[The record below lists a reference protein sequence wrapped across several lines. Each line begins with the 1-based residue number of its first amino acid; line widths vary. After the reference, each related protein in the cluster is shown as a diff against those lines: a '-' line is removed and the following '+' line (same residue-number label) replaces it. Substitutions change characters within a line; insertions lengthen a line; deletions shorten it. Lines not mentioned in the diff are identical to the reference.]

1 MEPGKGAGKG
11 RVAKADVTVLRA
23 ALGDVRA
30 ADVAAFARRL
40 DGLSR
45 AAAHGR
51 DPTRALA
58 AVAADIDASVRAVA
72 ETRGRAPDP
81 MPYPEILPVSQRRD
95 EIQAAI
101 REHPVVVVCGETGS
115 GKTTQLPKMC
125 LELGLGARGLIGHTQ
140 PRRIAARS
148 VAARIGAELG
158 QGASGGDWTGLVGWK
173 VRFAD
178 HTRPDCRIKLMTDG
192 ILLAEIPRDRSLLQY
207 DTLIIDEAHERSL
220 NIDFLLGYLKQLLP
234 RRPDL
239 KIIITSATIDPER
252 FARHFDGAPVIEV
265 SGRTWPVDVRYR
277 PLPEDTSEADAV
289 VDAVRELA
297 AEPGSPPGDT
307 LVFLAGEREIRETAE
322 ALRKHHPE
330 RTEILPLYSRL
341 SAAEQDRVFRPTGG
355 RRIVL
360 ATNVAET
367 SLTVPGIRHVVDPGF
382 ARISRY
388 SFRSKIQR
396 LQVEP
401 VSRASADQRKGR
413 CGREAPGIC
422 IRLFDEEAFEERPR
436 FTEPELLRTNLAS
449 VILRMETLGLG
460 HIEDFPFVDP
470 PDPRFVRDGYR
481 LLKELRAVDADGRV
495 TAMGR
500 EIGRL
505 PVDPR
510 LGRVLVAGREG
521 ACLAE
526 ALAVVSFLSVQDPR
540 ERPVEKR
547 QLADEQH
554 AGFADERS
562 DFLTVL
568 SLWSAYLDVRRHRSV
583 SRQRRWCRE
592 RFLSFPR
599 MREWHDIHQQLLA
612 QVKDA
617 GWRLNQVAAEY
628 AELHGALLTGFLGHI
643 GERAEER
650 VYEGA
655 RGLKFHIFPGSAV
668 AARPTRWI
676 TAASLVQTTRTFA
689 RMVASVEPG
698 WIERAAPHLVRR
710 SYSDPHWQEGR
721 GFVGGYEQVSLYG
734 RVLVSKRRVDYGRVA
749 PDEARRVFIDEGL
762 VNGRIRTRGAF
773 LAKNQALMATVRSL
787 EARLRR
793 RDLLATTQALAGF
806 YAERIPA
813 SVCSTPAFERWRRKA
828 EKDNPGLLEMALEDV
843 LVTGQV
849 PESGAWPETLLVGGE
864 ALPLRYVFDPADE
877 ADGVTV
883 TVTRHWLAALPPETV
898 DWVIPG
904 LVEEKVVELLRRLPK
919 PVRRRLVPLPDT
931 ARRIGAD
938 LQPGRERLAVGLSRE
953 LKRHSAVDVA
963 PAALDM
969 DALPPYLNLRIE
981 VRDDDGKLI
990 GSGRDLAELRKRY
1003 GLGDRP
1009 LPAVSSASSAA
1020 WAGSGLREWTFGP
1033 IPERGE
1039 DEGRGRP
1046 AVYPGIRDE
1055 GESVALE
1062 MYASE
1067 AAAGAATRD
1076 GVLRLFRLAVS
1087 DRIKYARKELTRN
1100 RSLGLAAA
1108 ELSASGGLVED
1119 IIDAACIRAFP
1130 GEKQTPR
1137 DPEAF
1142 AAALESGRARLVATA
1157 QEIAGLVARITSLRR
1172 ELNLRLEAG
1181 VRGAE
1186 ASQAT
1191 ADIREQLDGLFQPG
1205 FVGATPAEWLEQ
1217 YPRYLEALGQR
1228 VDRLATGRSERRER
1242 EALREHA
1249 ARLLEH
1255 RQAEWPT
1262 PEARAAYEQY
1272 RWLTEEFRVSL
1283 FAQTLGT
1290 RVKVSAVRL
1299 DRAWASVSAAVNAA
1313 A

>member
-1 MEPGKGAGKG
+1 VEPGKGAPERSVSQADITALRASLGDA
-11 RVAKADVTVLRA
+11 RLADVP
-23 ALGDVRA
+23 ALT
-30 ADVAAFARRL
+30 RRL
-40 DGLSR
+40 DGLAR
-45 AAAHGR
+45 AVKRGR
-51 DPTRALA
+51 DPAGALA
-58 AVAADIDASVRAVA
+58 ALAADIDASVHQVSQARD
-72 ETRGRAPDP
+72 RLPDP
-81 MPYPEILPVSQRRD
+81 MPYPTDLPVSQRRE

-101 REHPVVVVCGETGS
+101 RDHPVVVVCGETGS

-148 VAARIGAELG
+148 VASRIGAELG
-158 QGASGGDWTGLVGWK
+158 KTAAGADGSELVGWK

-192 ILLAEIPRDRSLLQY
+192 ILLAEIPHDRSLRQY

-239 KIIITSATIDPER
+239 KIVITSATIDPDR
-252 FARHFDGAPVIEV
+252 FSRHFNNAPVVEV
-265 SGRTWPVDVRYR
+265 SGRTWPVDIRYR
-277 PLPEDTSEADAV
+277 PVAEDTSEPGAV
-289 VDAVRELA
+289 VNAVGELA
-297 AEPGSPPGDT
+297 GEPGTPPGDT

-330 RTEILPLYSRL
+330 GTEILPLYSRL
-341 SAAEQDRVFRPTGG
+341 SAAEQDRVFRSAGR

-367 SLTVPGIRHVVDPGF
+367 SLTVPGIRHVIDPGF

-401 VSRASADQRKGR
+401 VSQASANQRKGR
-413 CGREAPGIC
+413 CGREAAGIC
-422 IRLFDEEAFEERPR
+422 IRLYDEEAFESRPE

-460 HIEDFPFVDP
+460 HIEDFPFVEP

-481 LLKELRAVDADGRV
+481 LLKELRAVGADGRV
-495 TAMGR
+495 TALGR

-510 LGRVLVAGREG
+510 LGRILVAGRDS

-526 ALAVVSFLSVQDPR
+526 ALAIVSFLSVQDPR

-547 QLADEQH
+547 QQADEQH
-554 AGFADERS
+554 AEFADERS
-562 DFLTVL
+562 DFVAVL
-568 SLWSAYLDVRRHRSV
+568 NLWTAYREVRRHQSV

-617 GWRLNQVAAEY
+617 GWRLNQVAAAY
-628 AELHGALLTGFLGHI
+628 PELHGALLTGFLGHI
-643 GERAEER
+643 GERTEDR
-650 VYEGA
+650 SYEGA
-655 RGLKFHIFPGSAV
+655 RGLKFHIFPGSGV
-668 AARPTRWI
+668 AARPPRWI
-676 TAASLVQTTRTFA
+676 TAASLVQTTRTYA
-689 RMVASVEPG
+689 RMTASVEPG

-734 RVLVSKRRVDYGRVA
+734 RILVSKRPVDFGRVV
-749 PDEARRVFIDEGL
+749 PEKARAVFVEEGL
-762 VNGRIRTRGAF
+762 VNGRIRTRGKF
-773 LAKNQALMATVRSL
+773 LAKNQALIAGVRSL

-793 RDLLATTQALAGF
+793 RDLLASPEALADF
-806 YAERIPA
+806 YAARVPE
-813 SVCSTPAFERWRRKA
+813 SVCSTHAFERWRKKA
-828 EKDNPGLLEMALEDV
+828 EKGEPATLEMALEDV
-843 LVTGQV
+843 LATGEV
-849 PESGAWPETLLVGGE
+849 PNSDDWPETLRVDGE
-864 ALPLRYVFDPADE
+864 DLPLSYVFDPADA

-883 TVTRHWLAALPPETV
+883 TVTRHWLAALPPEIV
-898 DWVIPG
+898 DWVVPG
-904 LVEEKVVELLRRLPK
+904 LVQEKIVEMLRRLPK
-919 PVRRRLVPLPDT
+919 TVRRRLVPLPDT
-931 ARRIGAD
+931 ARRVLAD
-938 LQPGRERLAVGLSRE
+938 LRPGEERLAVGLSRE
-953 LKRHSAVDVA
+953 LKRHAGVDVA

-969 DALPPYLNLRIE
+969 SALPPYLNLRIE
-981 VRDDDGKLI
+981 VREDNGQRL
-990 GSGRDLAELRKRY
+990 GSGRDLAALRSRY

-1009 LPAVSSASSAA
+1009 LPAARASDG
-1020 WAGSGLREWTFGP
+1020 WTGSGLRDWSFGP
-1033 IPERGE
+1033 IPGPE
-1039 DEGRGRP
+1039 DGAGTTGP

-1055 GESVALE
+1055 GDGVALE
-1062 MYASE
+1062 LYASE
-1067 AAAGAATRD
+1067 GAARAATRE
-1076 GVLRLFRLAVS
+1076 GVLRLFKLAVA
-1087 DRIKYARKELTRN
+1087 DKLKYARKELARN

-1108 ELSASGGLVED
+1108 DLSASGGLLED
-1119 IIDAACIRAFP
+1119 IIDAACVRAFL
-1130 GEKQTPR
+1130 GRQNVPR
-1137 DPEAF
+1137 SPEAF
-1142 AAALESGRARLVATA
+1142 AGALEAGRSRVVATA
-1157 QEIAGLVARITSLRR
+1157 QEIAALVDRITGLRR
-1172 ELNLRLEAG
+1172 DLNLRLDDG
-1181 VRGAE
+1181 VKGPGATE
-1186 ASQAT
+1186 AS
-1191 ADIREQLDGLFQPG
+1191 ADIRGQLDGLFQPG
-1205 FVGATPAEWLEQ
+1205 FVGTTPTEWLEQ
-1217 YPRYLEALGQR
+1217 YPRYLEAAKIRL
-1228 VDRLATGRSERRER
+1228 DRLASGRSEGRER
-1242 EALREHA
+1242 AAIGEHA
-1249 ARLLEH
+1249 ARLREH
-1255 RQAEWPT
+1255 QRREWPT
-1262 PEARAAYEQY
+1262 PAARAAFEEY

-1299 DRAWASVSAAVNAA
+1299 ERAWEALAAAVNAA